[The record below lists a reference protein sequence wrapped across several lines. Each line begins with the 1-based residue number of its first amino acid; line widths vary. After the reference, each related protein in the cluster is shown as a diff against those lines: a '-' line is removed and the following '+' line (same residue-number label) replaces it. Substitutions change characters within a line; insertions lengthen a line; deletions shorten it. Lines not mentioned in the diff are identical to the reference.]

1 MIAERE
7 AGNVVIVIVKDIFH
21 LGCDYLKMGYYTEI
35 FLVERDM
42 RYIAIN
48 DDVDSAKGDNAPF
61 LKPVWGFYAKDTN
74 EKVRAIK
81 WVWGMEGKRLIKLP
95 YSYTDTEQQFDEA
108 EKDMKRKRC
117 EVGRERKQIAEL
129 DWIFKRIYDDGINGT
144 ISHERFLKPVR
155 RL

>member
-21 LGCDYLKMGYYTEI
+21 LGCDYLKIGYYTEI

-61 LKPVWGFYAKDTN
+61 LKPV
-74 EKVRAIK
+74 
-81 WVWGMEGKRLIKLP
+81 
-95 YSYTDTEQQFDEA
+95 
-108 EKDMKRKRC
+108 
-117 EVGRERKQIAEL
+117 
-129 DWIFKRIYDDGINGT
+129 
-144 ISHERFLKPVR
+144 
-155 RL
+155 